1 MIGPCLR
8 SVPTKA
14 HRRGK
19 PRSLSDIAVRDEVK
33 EMGPDA
39 RPQVRKNRRCIRWNT
54 LRIFRAEHDADGR
67 RSFAAVERSMS
78 GRLQDSCY
86 RPDIRARRIMPVFAY
101 RVARPDGSTLDG
113 QIEGEEEHLVRAKLE
128 GQGFLVFRL
137 QRRGAATIGLGLGWH
152 AFGKLPL
159 QEFLVFNQE
168 LLALVKAG
176 LPVLRVWDLLIE
188 RANHSGF
195 QQALRTVRQDIRG
208 GASASEALAKHPIH
222 FSELYIA
229 TIKAGEQSGN
239 LAEVLQRFIAYLK
252 LMIGL
257 RQKVSKALAYPG
269 FLVLVGIAVIGFL
282 LSYVVPTFVSVYA
295 ESSKSLPV
303 ATQLLLDLVTGAS
316 VPCTWTRGACRS
328 WVCRPCVLCDAGWAA
343 CRGSAVTEPAR
354 LGTDFREALYGSAHA
369 HSRDDPCRGHP
380 ACGRVVYSTGALS
393 NRYVSVGVAGAVAE
407 IREGTTL
414 AAALDRPKVFP
425 KLAVEMLSVGEETG
439 SLPTMLHDVAEFY
452 EGDLDL
458 RLTQLTTWIE
468 PVMLLIMGVLVGA
481 IVIVMYLPVFQMA
494 GAV

>member
-1 MIGPCLR
+1 
-8 SVPTKA
+8 
-14 HRRGK
+14 
-19 PRSLSDIAVRDEVK
+19 
-33 EMGPDA
+33 
-39 RPQVRKNRRCIRWNT
+39 
-54 LRIFRAEHDADGR
+54 
-67 RSFAAVERSMS
+67 
-78 GRLQDSCY
+78 
-86 RPDIRARRIMPVFAY
+86 MPVFTY
-101 RVARPDGSTLDG
+101 RVARPDGSTLNG
-113 QIEGEEEHLVRAKLE
+113 QMEGEEEHLVRATLE

-137 QRRGAATIGLGLGWH
+137 QRRGAAVTGWGLGGH
-152 AFGKLPL
+152 AFGKFPQ

-195 QQALRTVRQDIRG
+195 QQALKTVRLDIRG

-239 LAEVLQRFIAYLK
+239 LPEVLQRFNAYLK

-257 RQKVSKALAYPG
+257 RQKVTKALAYPS

-295 ESSKSLPV
+295 ETSKSLPA
-303 ATQLLLDLVTGAS
+303 ATQLLLDVVTGGQAYL
-316 VPCTWTRGACRS
+316 VPGLVGLAALGIGGRAYYTTPAGRLAVDRLSLSMPVMGSIFVKHYTVQLTRTLATILAGGTPLVDALSIARGAI
-328 WVCRPCVLCDAGWAA
+328 
-343 CRGSAVTEPAR
+343 
-354 LGTDFREALYGSAHA
+354 
-369 HSRDDPCRGHP
+369 
-380 ACGRVVYSTGALS
+380 S
-393 NRYVSVGVAGAVAE
+393 NRYVAVGIAGAVAE

-414 AAALDRPKVFP
+414 ATALDRPKVFP

-439 SLPTMLHDVAEFY
+439 SLPSMLHDVAEFY

-468 PVMLLIMGVLVGA
+468 PVLLLIMGVLVGA
-481 IVIVMYLPVFQMA
+481 IVVVMYLPVFQMA

>member
-1 MIGPCLR
+1 MAL
-8 SVPTKA
+8 
-14 HRRGK
+14 
-19 PRSLSDIAVRDEVK
+19 
-33 EMGPDA
+33 
-39 RPQVRKNRRCIRWNT
+39 
-54 LRIFRAEHDADGR
+54 
-67 RSFAAVERSMS
+67 
-78 GRLQDSCY
+78 
-86 RPDIRARRIMPVFAY
+86 FAY
-101 RVARPDGSTLDG
+101 RVARSDGSTLDG
-113 QIEGEEEHLVRAKLE
+113 QTEGEEEHLVRAKLE
-128 GQGFLVFRL
+128 GQGFLVFQL
-137 QRRGAATIGLGLGWH
+137 QRRGTATADLGLGWH
-152 AFGKLPL
+152 AFRKLPL

-188 RANHSGF
+188 RTSHSGF

-208 GASASEALAKHPIH
+208 GASASEALSKHPIH
-222 FSELYIA
+222 FSDLYIA

-257 RQKVSKALAYPG
+257 HQKVSKALAYPG
-269 FLVLVGIAVIGFL
+269 FLVLVGVAVIGFL

-295 ESSKSLPV
+295 ETTKSLPF
-303 ATQLLLDLVTGAS
+303 ATQLLLDVVKGGQAYVVPGILGVAALGLAGRAYYTTPAGRLAVDRLSLSMPVIGPIFVKHYTVQLTRTLATILAGGTPLVEALS
-316 VPCTWTRGACRS
+316 IARGAI
-328 WVCRPCVLCDAGWAA
+328 A
-343 CRGSAVTEPAR
+343 
-354 LGTDFREALYGSAHA
+354 
-369 HSRDDPCRGHP
+369 
-380 ACGRVVYSTGALS
+380 
-393 NRYVSVGVAGAVAE
+393 NRYVSVGVADAVAE

-468 PVMLLIMGVLVGA
+468 PVLLLIMGVLVGA

>member
-1 MIGPCLR
+1 M
-8 SVPTKA
+8 A
-14 HRRGK
+14 
-19 PRSLSDIAVRDEVK
+19 
-33 EMGPDA
+33 
-39 RPQVRKNRRCIRWNT
+39 
-54 LRIFRAEHDADGR
+54 
-67 RSFAAVERSMS
+67 
-78 GRLQDSCY
+78 
-86 RPDIRARRIMPVFAY
+86 VFAY

-113 QIEGEEEHLVRAKLE
+113 QTEGEEEHLVRAKLE

-137 QRRGAATIGLGLGWH
+137 QRRGATTAGLGLGWH
-152 AFGKLPL
+152 MFRKLPH

-188 RANHSGF
+188 RTSHLGF

-208 GASASEALAKHPIH
+208 GASVSEALEKHPVH
-222 FSELYIA
+222 FSDLYIA

-239 LAEVLQRFIAYLK
+239 VAEVLQRFIAYLK

-269 FLVLVGIAVIGFL
+269 FLVLVGVAVIGFL

-295 ESSKSLPV
+295 ETSKSLPV
-303 ATQLLLDLVTGAS
+303 ATQLLLDV
-316 VPCTWTRGACRS
+316 VTRGQAY
-328 WVCRPCVLCDAGWAA
+328 VVPGLLGLAALGLAGRAYYTTPT
-343 CRGSAVTEPAR
+343 GR
-354 LGTDFREALYGSAHA
+354 LTVDRLSLNLPVMGPIFVKHYTVQLTRTLATILAGGTPLVEALSIA
-369 HSRDDPCRGHP
+369 RG
-380 ACGRVVYSTGALS
+380 AIS
-393 NRYVSVGVAGAVAE
+393 NRYVSLGVAGAVAE

-414 AAALDRPKVFP
+414 AAALGRPKVFP

-468 PVMLLIMGVLVGA
+468 PVLLLIMGVLVGA
-481 IVIVMYLPVFQMA
+481 IVIVMYLP
-494 GAV
+494 

>member
-1 MIGPCLR
+1 
-8 SVPTKA
+8 
-14 HRRGK
+14 
-19 PRSLSDIAVRDEVK
+19 
-33 EMGPDA
+33 
-39 RPQVRKNRRCIRWNT
+39 
-54 LRIFRAEHDADGR
+54 
-67 RSFAAVERSMS
+67 
-78 GRLQDSCY
+78 
-86 RPDIRARRIMPVFAY
+86 MPVFAY
-101 RVARPDGSTLDG
+101 RVARSDGSTLDG

-128 GQGFLVFRL
+128 GQGFLIFRL
-137 QRRGAATIGLGLGWH
+137 QRRGTSTAGLSLGLH
-152 AFGKLPL
+152 AFGRLPL

-188 RANHSGF
+188 RASHSGF

-229 TIKAGEQSGN
+229 TVKAGEQSGN
-239 LAEVLQRFIAYLK
+239 LAEVLQRFIVYLK

-269 FLVLVGIAVIGFL
+269 FLVLVGVAVIGFL
-282 LSYVVPTFVSVYA
+282 LMYVVPTFVSVYA
-295 ESSKSLPV
+295 ETSKSLPA
-303 ATQLLLDLVTGAS
+303 ATQLLLDLVTEGQAYVVPGFVGLVVLGFTGRAYYATPAGRLAVDRMLLS
-316 VPCTWTRGACRS
+316 VPVLGSIFVKHYTVQLTRTLATILAGGTPLVDALSIARGAI
-328 WVCRPCVLCDAGWAA
+328 P
-343 CRGSAVTEPAR
+343 
-354 LGTDFREALYGSAHA
+354 
-369 HSRDDPCRGHP
+369 
-380 ACGRVVYSTGALS
+380 
-393 NRYVSVGVAGAVAE
+393 NRYVSVGVAGAVDE
-407 IREGTTL
+407 IREGATL

-439 SLPTMLHDVAEFY
+439 SLPAMLHDVAEFY

-468 PVMLLIMGVLVGA
+468 PAMLLIMGVLVGA